1 MRGSHAP
8 SLRTL
13 VGRVLD
19 EVDASLDGDRLK
31 RGHILCACSGGPD
44 SNAMLSVLAS
54 LRAKRGLQLS
64 ACGVDH
70 GLRPEAAAEL
80 AMAEALA
87 TDLRV
92 PFTKVRVLVSPGSN
106 LMARARTARYEA
118 LLDERARVGASLIA
132 TAHTADDRAET
143 VLLRLL
149 RGSGARGLGVLPP
162 LDGDLLRPIVRARRS
177 DVERHLERNGLAF
190 ASDPSNLDT
199 RFARVR
205 VRHELLPLLT
215 TLSPRI
221 VETLCNLADE
231 LWATRAGREAPLS
244 ALGRRQREALMAGIA
259 KRGRGQVRTA
269 DSEEVLAKLL
279 DGELVVSAV
288 ASRRG
293 RNPAKAR

>member
-19 EVDASLDGDRLK
+19 EVALEKGA
-31 RGHILCACSGGPD
+31 HVLCACSGGPD

-54 LRAKRGLQLS
+54 LRERRGLSLS

-80 AMAEALA
+80 GIAHALA
-87 TDLRV
+87 TELGV
-92 PFTKVRVLVSPGSN
+92 PFTTVQVAVSAGPN
-106 LMARARTARYEA
+106 LMARARAARYQA
-118 LLDERARVGASLIA
+118 LRGEQARVGAGLLA

-162 LDGDLLRPIVRARRS
+162 RHGDLLRPMIRARRS
-177 DVERHLERNGLAF
+177 DVERHLGRNQLAF
-190 ASDPSNLDT
+190 AADPSNLDI

-205 VRHELLPLLT
+205 VRREVLPLLA

-221 VETLCNLADE
+221 VETLCHLADE
-231 LWATRAGREAPLS
+231 LWAMRDDTDDPLS
-244 ALGRRQREALMAGIA
+244 GLGRRQRDALMAGIA
-259 KRGRGQVRTA
+259 KRGRGRVRTA
-269 DSEEVLAKLL
+269 DSEEVLAKVQG
-279 DGELVVSAV
+279 GELVVTAV
-288 ASRRG
+288 ASRR
-293 RNPAKAR
+293 RRKPSEA